1 MEGLFER
8 RRVIFLSR
16 TKNQKIGDLGE
27 DFAQSTLNKA
37 GGCFVCEHER
47 GKVKKCGNSF
57 AAVDLICEFCFQ
69 AYQVKTTAQK
79 DTSFLPSSVRGAQY
93 PPLLARK
100 EHGIF
105 HPLLIVLF
113 KKGHG
118 GPCNLVRTWRKTA
131 TIWYLSAQ
139 DVEEHFDE
147 LFSPYNTEIKS
158 GKEAGRKLQMTT
170 IKLSQTVREKF
181 VELNSTTYIEPF
193 LGGGALLFD
202 FLSNRI
208 PAGPFLKWAGG
219 KTKLLPQIRTK
230 LPKTT
235 IPFHRTIKK
244 FIAFDINPELVLCYD
259 IVKHEVHSLIEELRK
274 LESNF
279 PYWDKEKNSGIP
291 EERKEYYYSIRRE
304 WNSKVGVNLSED
316 EKIERAAQMIFLNR
330 TCFNGLFRVNKK
342 GEFNVPIGSYVNPTI
357 LYETNLQRASEALKS
372 VEIIHGEYYDCEIF
386 VDEKSFVYFD
396 PPYRPLPMSS
406 SFTTYTKSGF
416 NDKNQVELA
425 TFFSTLSE
433 KGAKLMLSNSD
444 PKNEDIE
451 DDFFDDLY
459 SEYNIQRVTTIHAI
473 NSDGEGREPIKEI
486 LVSNYW

>member
-1 MEGLFER
+1 MA
-8 RRVIFLSR
+8 R

-69 AYQVKTTAQK
+69 AYQVKATAQK
-79 DTSFLPSSVRGAQY
+79 DTSSLPSSVRGAQY

-113 KKGHG
+113 KKGQG

-147 LFSPYNTEIKS
+147 LFIPYYTEIKS
-158 GKEAGRKLQMTT
+158 GKEKGRKLQMTT
-170 IKLSQTVREKF
+170 IKLGKSVREKF

-202 FLSNRI
+202 FLSNRK

-244 FIAFDINPELVLCYD
+244 FIAFDINPELVLCYN
-259 IVKHEVHSLIEELRK
+259 IVKHEVDSLIEELRK
-274 LESNF
+274 LEKNF
-279 PYWDKEKNSGIP
+279 PYWDKEKYPGIP
-291 EERKEYYYSIRRE
+291 EERKEYYYAIRRD
-304 WNSKVGVNLSED
+304 WNSKVGVILSKG

-330 TCFNGLFRVNKK
+330 TCFNGLFRVNRD
-342 GEFNVPIGSYVNPTI
+342 GGFNVPIGSYVNQTI
-357 LYETNLQRASEALKS
+357 LFEDKLMNASKALRDVK
-372 VEIIHGEYYDCEIF
+372 IIHGSYLDCERY
-386 VDEKSFVYFD
+386 VDAKTFVYFD
-396 PPYRPLPMSS
+396 PPYRPLTTSS

-416 NDKNQVELA
+416 NDQNQKELA
-425 TFFSTLSE
+425 KFFSKLSTT
-433 KGAKLMLSNSD
+433 GSKLMLSNSD
-444 PKNEDIE
+444 PKNADENDE
-451 DDFFDDLY
+451 FFDRLY
-459 SEYNIQRVTTIHAI
+459 SKFNIQRVQTIHSI
-473 NSDGEGREPIKEI
+473 NSVGEGRELINEI
-486 LVSNYW
+486 LVFNY